1 MRTPVGLDIDG
12 SVATVQLRDS
22 AGRNSFS
29 PRLCGD
35 LVDAVDRAVA
45 TEHVRTLLVTGLPEL
60 FCSGGTKEEL
70 LRFARGEGR
79 FDTDDFFRVFA
90 RCPLPVVAAV
100 RGHAIG
106 GGLVMALY
114 ADLVVLSE
122 RSVYAANF
130 MRYGFTPG
138 MGATHLLPA
147 RLGHELGVE
156 MLYTARNYRGAELR
170 ARGVPLR
177 VEPHDRV
184 EPAAEELARSV
195 AQAPR
200 TSLEL
205 LKRELA
211 AARMNSTTA
220 AIDSEAR
227 MHETAFRLPEV
238 RERILGRYGPS
249 PHLAAAHPRTT
260 LEK

>member
-1 MRTPVGLDIDG
+1 MNTKVELDTAG
-12 SVATVQLRDS
+12 PVATVRLNDR
-22 AGRNSFS
+22 AGNNSFS
-29 PRLCGD
+29 PRLCRELID
-35 LVDAVDRAVA
+35 SVDGAVA
-45 TEHVRTLLVTGLPEL
+45 TDHVRTLLVTGLPEL
-60 FCSGGTKEEL
+60 FCSGGSREEL

-90 RCPLPVVAAV
+90 HCPLPVVAAV

-138 MGATHLLPA
+138 MGATHLLPS
-147 RLGHELGVE
+147 RLGHEVGTE

-170 ARGVPLR
+170 ARGTPLMVEPHHR
-177 VEPHDRV
+177 VEPV
-184 EPAAEELARSV
+184 AEELARSV
-195 AQAPR
+195 AEAPR

-205 LKRELA
+205 LKQELV
-211 AARMNSTTA
+211 AARLHSTTA
-220 AIDSEAR
+220 AIDREAR
-227 MHETAFRLPEV
+227 MHETTFRLPEV
-238 RERILGRYGPS
+238 GERIRGRYGPS
-249 PHLAAAHPRTT
+249 SHLDTSNP
-260 LEK
+260 